1 MSDQSSG
8 ASADTA
14 RSPRDAASVP
24 SEPSEWTA
32 GEVRT
37 LHDELVELYEP
48 VERAD
53 RDEADGG
60 DGEDGD
66 ADGDDGGEHGTDA
79 EARGVR
85 QLVTTILSQNVADEN
100 TRRAAEN
107 LFDTYADYREIEDAP
122 LSELAETIRV
132 AGLPETKA
140 ERIQRALTA
149 IREET
154 GGAYSLA
161 FLDALPT
168 DEAKTWLTDIKGI
181 GPKTA
186 SVVLNFH
193 FGKPTMAV
201 DTHVER
207 VSKRFGLVAETASNQ
222 AAHDTLDEVVPDE
235 LKYPLH
241 VLLIRHG
248 RTYCTARSPDCDN
261 PVCAVYCDC
270 DTCGE

>member
-1 MSDQSSG
+1 MSTESD
-8 ASADTA
+8 
-14 RSPRDAASVP
+14 
-24 SEPSEWTA
+24 EWTA
-32 GEVRT
+32 AAVRE
-37 LHDELVELYEP
+37 LHDELVALYEP
-48 VERAD
+48 VEREAGESQDTGAD
-53 RDEADGG
+53 PE
-60 DGEDGD
+60 
-66 ADGDDGGEHGTDA
+66 GEHGTTAD
-79 EARGVR
+79 ARGVR

-107 LFDTYADYREIEDAP
+107 LFSTYEDYRAIEEAP
-122 LSELAETIRV
+122 LEELAETVRV

-140 ERIQRALTA
+140 ERIQRALA
-149 IREET
+149 AVREET

-161 FLDALPT
+161 FLDAMAT
-168 DEAKTWLTDIKGI
+168 EDAKAWLTEIKGI

-207 VSKRFGLVAETASNQ
+207 VSKRFGLVPESANNQ
-222 AAHDTLDEVVPDE
+222 RAHDVLDEVIPDE

-248 RTYCTARSPDCDN
+248 RSFCTARSPDCDN
-261 PVCAVYCDC
+261 PVCERYCEC
-270 DTCGE
+270 EGCV